1 MKKILV
7 IFGGCSTEYEVSLTS
22 ASAVLAVMDR
32 SRYEVLHLGIT
43 REGQALYY
51 EGKEERIANNT
62 WQEENCYPATIS
74 MSRGKPTLWV
84 EREERLKKMEFDI
97 AFPILHG
104 KNGEDG
110 SLQGLCEIAAIPL
123 AGCGMESSVI
133 GMDKVLAHTL
143 VSLAGIRVPE
153 SVTIS
158 SMAEY
163 EDKRTEIEALGFPL
177 FVKPVRAGSSFGI
190 SRVGK
195 WEDMEDAVCEA
206 FLHDK
211 KVVIEESISGFEV
224 GCAVMGNEELTLG
237 RVDEIEL
244 SEGFFDYEEK
254 YTLKTSSIHMPAR
267 ISEEE
272 EQRIKKTAAKIYRTL
287 GCRGFTRVDM
297 FFTQEKEIVFN
308 EINTIP
314 GFTSH
319 SRFPNMMKGVGMEF
333 AEVVDQVL
341 ELAVNT
347 RSNP

>member
-1 MKKILV
+1 MKRILV
-7 IFGGCSTEYEVSLTS
+7 IFGGYSTEYEVSLTS

-51 EGKEERIANNT
+51 EGEEERIANNT

-84 EREERLKKMEFDI
+84 EREEHLKKMEFDI

-190 SRVGK
+190 SRVVK

-254 YTLKTSSIHMPAR
+254 YTLKSSSIHMPAR

-297 FFTQEKEIVFN
+297 FFTREKEIVFN

>member
-1 MKKILV
+1 MRKVLV

-22 ASAVLAVMDR
+22 ASAVLAVIDR

-51 EGKEERIANNT
+51 EGKEEKIANNT

-84 EREERLKKMEFDI
+84 ERGEHFDKLCFDI

-110 SLQGLCEIAAIPL
+110 SLQGLCEMADIPL

-143 VSLAGIRVPE
+143 VSLTGIRVPE

-163 EDKRTEIEALGFPL
+163 EDKRAEIEALGLPL

-190 SRVGK
+190 SRVVK
-195 WEDMEDAVCEA
+195 WEDMEDAVYEA

-211 KVVIEESISGFEV
+211 KVVIEESINGFEV

-267 ISEEE
+267 ISDEE
-272 EQRIKKTAAKIYRTL
+272 EQRIKETAAKIYRTL

-319 SRFPNMMKGVGMEF
+319 SRFPNMMKGIGIDF
-333 AEVVDQVL
+333 TEVVDMVL
-341 ELAVNT
+341 QLTDHN
-347 RSNP
+347 R